1 MTLRGGGKPRSGG
14 TQGQPADQAPSR
26 IVDAGWDD
34 YIPTDAEEIAAG
46 RRPAAL
52 DTRRNYRQRR
62 SGGAGHFLR
71 FVLFAL
77 IAGSVVVGGLYFVA
91 RPLLFNG
98 IVSWAAENPTAQ
110 KLPFIS
116 DIVRG
121 ELGPSLT
128 AVKAD
133 DATAIVI
140 VISAGETPHQIGD
153 QLVGAN
159 AITDA
164 RAFVFESIQK
174 EVTESFQIGRHVVS
188 RSMTVDQII
197 AALITPPVAPPT
209 VRVIF
214 REGLRIEQMVAKL
227 EYLQANPDADNNDPT
242 APLQM
247 KVSQFYELASNPP
260 ADLLASYPWL
270 KLPQGASLEGYLFP
284 ATYEIAPDTTP
295 LELVTM
301 LLDAFA
307 SHAPPGLMDLPPDQ
321 IYQTVQLAS
330 LVESEAKVDSDRAL
344 VAGVYT
350 NRLDPKKWPTGLLDA
365 DPTLNYANDSVWLE
379 DPANPIDSWVGYTF
393 WDSIKTTVAY
403 GKVVFPGK
411 LTGYNTYSHAGL
423 PPTPICSPSAA
434 SLAAA
439 LKPDMTDGYMYF
451 LAKNDG
457 SGTHAFAKTQAE
469 QDANAKTYG
478 YVTP

>member
-1 MTLRGGGKPRSGG
+1 MTLRGGRKPRSGG
-14 TQGQPADQAPSR
+14 MLGPSSGQAQRR

-34 YIPTDAEEIAAG
+34 YIPPDAQEIEVG
-46 RRPAAL
+46 RRPTAR
-52 DTRRNYRQRR
+52 DTQRNYRQRR
-62 SGGAGHFLR
+62 SGGMGHFLR
-71 FVLFAL
+71 FALFAA
-77 IAGSVVVGGLYFVA
+77 IVGSVVVGGLYFVA
-91 RPLLFNG
+91 RPIVVSG
-98 IVSWAAENPTAQ
+98 IVGWAAENPTAL

-128 AVKAD
+128 AVEAD

-159 AITDA
+159 VIADA
-164 RAFVFESIQK
+164 RAFVFEAIQK
-174 EVTESFQIGRHVVS
+174 DVTESFQIGRHVVT
-188 RSMTVDQII
+188 RAMTVDQII
-197 AALITPPVAPPT
+197 AVLITPPVAPPT

-227 EYLQANPDADNNDPT
+227 EYLEANPGADNNDPT

-247 KVSQFYELASNPP
+247 KASQFYELATNPP
-260 ADLLASYPWL
+260 AALLTSYPWL

-295 LELVTM
+295 LELMTL

-307 SHAPPGLMDLPPDQ
+307 SHAPPGLLDLPPDQ

-344 VAGVYT
+344 VAGVYA

-365 DPTLNYANDSVWLE
+365 DPTLNYANDSVWLD
-379 DPANPIDSWVGYTF
+379 DPANSIDTWLGYTF
-393 WDSIKTTVAY
+393 WVSIKTTVAY
-403 GKVVFPGK
+403 GKVVFPGR
-411 LTGYNTYSHAGL
+411 LAGYNTYSHAGL
-423 PPTPICSPSAA
+423 PPTPICSPGAA

-469 QDANAKTYG
+469 QNANAKTYG

>member
-14 TQGQPADQAPSR
+14 RQGPSSDQAQRR

-34 YIPTDAEEIAAG
+34 YIPPDAQEVAAG
-46 RRPAAL
+46 RRPITR
-52 DTRRNYRQRR
+52 DTQRNYRRRR
-62 SGGAGHFLR
+62 SGGMGDFLR
-71 FVLFAL
+71 FALFAA
-77 IAGSVVVGGLYFVA
+77 IVGSVVVGGLYFVA
-91 RPLLFNG
+91 RPIVVNG
-98 IVSWAAENPTAQ
+98 IVGWAAENPTAQ

-133 DATAIVI
+133 DTTEIVI
-140 VISAGETPHQIGD
+140 VISTGETPRQIGD
-153 QLVGAN
+153 QLVGADV
-159 AITDA
+159 ITDA
-164 RAFVFESIQK
+164 RAFVFEAIQK
-174 EVTESFQIGRHVVS
+174 DATESFQIGRHVVS

-197 AALITPPVAPPT
+197 AVLITPPVAPPT
-209 VRVIF
+209 VRVTF

-227 EYLQANPDADNNDPT
+227 EALEANPTDPT

-247 KVSQFYELASNPP
+247 NVRQFYELATNPP
-260 ADLLASYPWL
+260 ADLLATYPWL

-284 ATYEIAPDTTP
+284 ATYEISPDTTP
-295 LELVTM
+295 LELMTL

-307 SHAPPGLMDLPPDQ
+307 SHAPPGLLDLPPDK
-321 IYQTVQLAS
+321 IYQIVQLAS
-330 LVESEAKVDSDRAL
+330 LVETEAKVDSDRAL
-344 VAGVYT
+344 VAGVYF
-350 NRLDPKKWPTGLLDA
+350 NRLDPKEWPTGLLDA
-365 DPTLNYANDSVWLE
+365 DPTLNYANDSVWLL
-379 DPANPIDSWVGYTF
+379 DPANPIDTWVGYAF
-393 WDSIKTTVAY
+393 WNSIKTTGAY
-403 GKVVFPGK
+403 SKVVFPGK
-411 LTGYNTYSHAGL
+411 LAGFNTYSHAGL

-439 LKPDMTDGYMYF
+439 LKPDTTDGNLYF

-469 QDANAKTYG
+469 QDANAKKYG
-478 YVTP
+478 YGS

>member
-1 MTLRGGGKPRSGG
+1 MTLRGGGKPRSGD
-14 TQGQPADQAPSR
+14 TQGLSSDQAQPR

-34 YIPTDAEEIAAG
+34 YIPPDAQEIEAG
-46 RRPAAL
+46 RRPIAR
-52 DTRRNYRQRR
+52 DGQRNYRQRR
-62 SGGAGHFLR
+62 SGGLGQFLQ
-71 FVLFAL
+71 FALFAA
-77 IAGSVVVGGLYFVA
+77 IVGSVVVGGLYFVA
-91 RPLLFNG
+91 RPIVVNG
-98 IVSWAAENPTAQ
+98 IVGWAAENPTALQ
-110 KLPFIS
+110 LPFVS
-116 DIVRG
+116 DIVRA

-133 DATAIVI
+133 DATAIVV

-153 QLVGAN
+153 QLVAAG

-164 RAFVFESIQK
+164 RAFVFESIQRD
-174 EVTESFQIGRHVVS
+174 ETESFQIGRHVVS

-227 EYLQANPDADNNDPT
+227 EYLQANPGSDNNDPT

-247 KVSQFYELASNPP
+247 KVSQFYQLATNPP
-260 ADLLASYPWL
+260 ADLLATYPWL
-270 KLPQGASLEGYLFP
+270 KLPPGASLEGYLFP

-307 SHAPPGLMDLPPDQ
+307 SHAPPSLLDLPPDQ

-379 DPANPIDSWVGYTF
+379 DPANPINTWVDYSF
-393 WDSIKTTVAY
+393 WNSIKTTVAY

-411 LTGYNTYSHAGL
+411 LAGYNTYSHAGL

-439 LKPDMTDGYMYF
+439 LNPDTVDGYMYF

-469 QDANAKTYG
+469 QDANAKKYG
-478 YVTP
+478 YGS